1 LGGAGRVDYRSGVRI
16 RTLAVPALAA
26 AGWLACAAERPEGTT
41 RRARAPEQSSTATA
55 SDAPP
60 EPKQKVSAARATEPR
75 RVYARTRFVW
85 IYPEPNANLEW
96 LGYLSTGGSA
106 PLKSETPR
114 YGPGCSSP
122 FYELEPAGFV
132 CVDDKRAT
140 LNAEDPQIALLSA
153 FTPRTDGPWPYRY
166 GESLGLVRYKE
177 LPTQEIQER
186 NESDHELQRLN
197 VARARRG
204 EVVKPLAGVD
214 VALPVLGPPPLPI
227 FARSIHE
234 PRSEIRRRSTV
245 AYTSEARHGD
255 RGFLLGADFSWMAKD
270 RVKPYPLD
278 EFHGVTLGTD
288 ARLPLAFFR
297 ERARPRYQRDAH
309 GVIRET
315 DEFFPRLSHVALTGE
330 VLVEKG
336 VRYLVTWEPGLFVKE
351 TDAVV
356 PKPDPS
362 TWSKHAERTV
372 EVSIDG
378 GWLVAFVGR
387 TPVYAT
393 LISAGRGG
401 RPVEGKSTLET
412 ASTPIGSFTINTKIV
427 TATMEA
433 PNDVVH
439 SDVPWVQNFTGPYAL
454 HAAYWHDQWGD
465 PASSGC
471 VNLSPIDARWLFEFS
486 VPKLPAGWHAVRRV
500 AGEASTVVVLHR

>member
-1 LGGAGRVDYRSGVRI
+1 VRI
-16 RTLAVPALAA
+16 RTLAPLLVATAWLGCASERPDGTERRAKAPVATAATPVGEPSPEAA
-26 AGWLACAAERPEGTT
+26 ASPAKVAKRLA
-41 RRARAPEQSSTATA
+41 
-55 SDAPP
+55 
-60 EPKQKVSAARATEPR
+60 EPR

-96 LGYLSTGGSA
+96 MGYLSTGGSA

-122 FYELEPAGFV
+122 FYELEPTGFV

-140 LNAEDPQIALLSA
+140 LDAEDPQVALLA
-153 FTPRTDGPWPYRY
+153 PFTPRTDGPWPYKY

-177 LPTQEIQER
+177 LPTPEIQQR
-186 NESDHELQRLN
+186 NESDIEFQMLN

-204 EVVKPLAGVD
+204 EEVKYLLGVD
-214 VALPVLGPPPLPI
+214 LSLPVLGPPPLPI
-227 FARSIHE
+227 MARSIHE
-234 PRSEIRRRSTV
+234 PRAEIPRRSTV

-270 RVKPYPLD
+270 RVRPYPLD
-278 EFHGVTLGTD
+278 EFHGVELGKD

-297 ERARPRYQRDAH
+297 ERARPHYRRNAH
-309 GVIRET
+309 GEVT
-315 DEFFPRLSHVALTGE
+315 ATGDSFARLSHVALTGE
-330 VLVEKG
+330 VLEEKG
-336 VRYLVTWEPGLFVKE
+336 ERYLVTWQPGLFVKE
-351 TDAVV
+351 SDAVLPAPNV
-356 PKPDPS
+356 DLNPKR
-362 TWSKHAERTV
+362 AERVV

-378 GWLVAFVGR
+378 GWLLAYSGG

-393 LISAGRGG
+393 LMSPGRGG
-401 RPVEGKSTLET
+401 RPVEGKPTLET

-433 PNDVVH
+433 PNDIVH
-439 SDVPWVQNFTGPYAL
+439 SDVPWVQNFTGPYSL
-454 HAAYWHDQWGD
+454 HSAYWHDDWGD
-465 PASSGC
+465 PASGGC

-486 VPKLPAGWHAVRRV
+486 VPKLPPGWHAVRRV

>member
-1 LGGAGRVDYRSGVRI
+1 MLGEADGLGYRSRVRI
-16 RTLAVPALAA
+16 RTHAALAVAA
-26 AGWLACAAERPEGTT
+26 ACGLACAAEQPEGTA
-41 RRARAPEQSSTATA
+41 RRARAPETFSSAVAGERSEKKPELKAT
-55 SDAPP
+55 SR
-60 EPKQKVSAARATEPR
+60 VPR

-114 YGPGCSSP
+114 YGPGCSAP
-122 FYELEPAGFV
+122 FYELEPTGFV

-140 LNAEDPQIALLSA
+140 LNAEDPQVALLSP

-177 LPTQEIQER
+177 LPTQQIQDR

-204 EVVKPLAGVD
+204 EAVKALAGVD
-214 VALPVLGPPPLPI
+214 VTLPVLGPPPLPI
-227 FARSIHE
+227 LARSTHE
-234 PRSEIRRRSTV
+234 PRTEIPRRSTV

-278 EFHGVTLGTD
+278 EFHGVELGKG

-297 ERARPRYQRDAH
+297 ERARPRYRRDAH

-315 DEFFPRLSHVALTGE
+315 GDFFPRLSHIALTGE
-330 VLVEKG
+330 VLKENG
-336 VRYLVTWEPGLFVKE
+336 ERYLVTWEPGLFVKE
-351 TDAVV
+351 KDAVV
-356 PKPDPS
+356 PKPEPL
-362 TWSKHAERTV
+362 TTGKRAERTI

-378 GWLVAFVGR
+378 GWLLAFEGT

-401 RPVEGKSTLET
+401 KPLKGKSTRET

-427 TATMEA
+427 TATMDAADE
-433 PNDVVH
+433 VVH

-465 PASSGC
+465 PASGGC

-500 AGEASTVVVLHR
+500 AGEASTVVVLHP

>member
-1 LGGAGRVDYRSGVRI
+1 MGRIASITVSVVRI
-16 RTLAVPALAA
+16 RTLAAPALAA
-26 AGWLACAAERPEGTT
+26 AVGCLACASERPEGTD
-41 RRARAPEQSSTATA
+41 RRVKSPVPPSARPASETSLEAPR
-55 SDAPP
+55 
-60 EPKQKVSAARATEPR
+60 PKPVVEPR

-114 YGPGCSSP
+114 YGPGCSAP
-122 FYELEPAGFV
+122 FYELEPTGFV

-140 LNAEDPQIALLSA
+140 LDATDPQVALLA
-153 FTPRTDGPWPYRY
+153 PFTPRTDGPWPYHY
-166 GESLGLVRYKE
+166 GESLGLVRYKD
-177 LPTQEIQER
+177 LPTPEIQAR
-186 NESDHELQRLN
+186 NESDIEFQMLN
-197 VARARRG
+197 VAKARRG
-204 EVVKPLAGVD
+204 EEVKYLLGVD
-214 VALPVLGPPPLPI
+214 LGLPVLGPPPLPI
-227 FARSIHE
+227 MARSIHE
-234 PRSEIRRRSTV
+234 PRAEIRRRSTV

-278 EFHGVTLGTD
+278 EFHGVELGKD

-297 ERARPRYQRDAH
+297 EKARPHYRRAGH
-309 GVIRET
+309 GDLHATGES
-315 DEFFPRLSHVALTGE
+315 FPRLSHVALTGE
-330 VLVEKG
+330 VLEERG
-336 VRYLVTWEPGLFVKE
+336 ERYLVTWEPGLFVKE
-351 TDAVV
+351 SDAVV
-356 PKPDPS
+356 PRPGLAAAAQR
-362 TWSKHAERTV
+362 AERTI
-372 EVSIDG
+372 EVSIEG
-378 GWLVAFVGR
+378 GWLLAFDRG

-401 RPVEGKSTLET
+401 SPVEGKPTLET
-412 ASTPIGSFTINTKIV
+412 ASTPIGTFTLNTKIV

-454 HAAYWHDQWGD
+454 HAAYWHDDWGD
-465 PASSGC
+465 PASGGC

-486 VPKLPAGWHAVRRV
+486 VPKLPPGWHAVRRV
-500 AGEASTVVVLHR
+500 AGEASTVVVLHQ